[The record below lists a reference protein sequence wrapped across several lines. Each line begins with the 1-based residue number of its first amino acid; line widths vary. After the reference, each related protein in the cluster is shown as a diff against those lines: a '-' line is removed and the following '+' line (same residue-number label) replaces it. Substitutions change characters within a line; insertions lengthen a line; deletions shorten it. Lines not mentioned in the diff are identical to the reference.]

1 MGECVFV
8 VKTYHRLYAIKTG
21 ISSEGE
27 WGIRASEVC
36 LKPDEGNSLE

>member
-8 VKTYHRLYAIKTG
+8 VKTYYRLYAIKTG

-27 WGIRASEVC
+27 RGYAGVRRASEA
-36 LKPDEGNSLE
+36 E